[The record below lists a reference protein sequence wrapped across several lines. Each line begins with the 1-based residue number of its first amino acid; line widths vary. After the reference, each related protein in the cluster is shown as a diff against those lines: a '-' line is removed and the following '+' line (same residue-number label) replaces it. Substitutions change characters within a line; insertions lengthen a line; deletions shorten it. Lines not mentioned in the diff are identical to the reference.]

1 MNSLSSSFP
10 DKTSI
15 NFKTSAKFNSYLIAL
30 PNNKYNTQKQASAT
44 TNAPPNQVASLLV
57 HELRNP
63 LTNINLSIEMLEFSI
78 KDKELKEYLEIIKR
92 SSKSINIL
100 IGEFLKCQE
109 VDEIKEENHS
119 LHQLLNEVLET
130 ANDRFMLK
138 RISIRKVYDKQDDTI
153 LMNRPKI
160 KMALTNIIINAIDA
174 MTTGQGELI
183 LVTKSIGDGYF
194 LEIEDNGCGISKEN
208 LKYIFKPYFTN
219 KPGGLGLGL
228 AATDVILRSNHVEVN
243 VESVEGEGTK
253 FILLF
258 RNNLHSFTSNGK
270 NRADVM
276 LVTKEGPLLLKN

>member
-1 MNSLSSSFP
+1 MSSLTSSFP
-10 DKTSI
+10 AKASVNYKPST
-15 NFKTSAKFNSYLIAL
+15 KFNSYLIAL
-30 PNNKYNTQKQASAT
+30 PDKKNNALKQVTTATNTSPFQFASFMA
-44 TNAPPNQVASLLV
+44 

-63 LTNINLSIEMLEFSI
+63 LTNINLSIDMLEFSI

-92 SSKSINIL
+92 SSKRINIL
-100 IGEFLKCQE
+100 IGEYLKCQQ

-119 LHQLLNEVLET
+119 LHQLLDEVLEMSH
-130 ANDRFMLK
+130 DKLMLK
-138 RISIRKVYDKQDDTI
+138 RIAISKVYAKQDDTI

-174 MTTGQGELI
+174 MTTGRGELK

-194 LEIEDNGCGISKEN
+194 MEIEDNGCGISKEN

-228 AATDVILRSNHVEVN
+228 AATDAILRSNQVEVT
-243 VESVEGEGTK
+243 VESVEGVGTK

-258 RNNLHSFTSNGK
+258 RNSLHNLSSNVR
-270 NRADVM
+270 NRSKVR
-276 LVTKEGPLLLKN
+276 LVS